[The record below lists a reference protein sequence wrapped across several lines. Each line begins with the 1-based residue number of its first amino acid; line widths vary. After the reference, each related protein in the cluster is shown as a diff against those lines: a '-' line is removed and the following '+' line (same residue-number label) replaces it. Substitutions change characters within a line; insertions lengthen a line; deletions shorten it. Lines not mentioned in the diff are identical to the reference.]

1 MEFCTPRRAILTLAR
16 ITLTLVWC
24 LLPTVAV
31 GQGGFFSTG
40 DTAAPTAEPFTVSV
54 TATPAELPAGGTGTL
69 RVRIGIEEDFKI
81 YADDTTV
88 RPEPVPGI
96 IFGTP
101 EFPAAEE
108 KAEPDGTIARF
119 FVSDPVITLPV
130 QVAQGRET
138 GTLSVPVTV
147 GYRGCSETNCFFPA
161 TKTVSASL
169 TVLPAT
175 STAATPGEAPSM
187 ASPGETANTREGHP
201 ADASTVPASSETSA
215 DNPFQR
221 TAQRFGLAG
230 ALAAAF
236 LWGFLASLTP
246 CVYPM
251 IPITVGVIGAANA
264 GSVSRGFV
272 LSLVYVLGMSL
283 TYAAFGVAAA
293 WSGNL
298 FGAYA
303 GHPAV
308 RILVAA
314 IFVLLALS
322 LFDLFYFQMP
332 TGVSARLSTLRKSGG
347 ILGILVTGAVA
358 GAVVGPCVGPM
369 LAGLLIY
376 IAGIGDRL
384 QGFLLMWSFALGMG
398 ILFLIIGTFSG
409 AASALPRSGAWMG
422 KLKAVFGLLML
433 GAALYYIAPL
443 LPERVVWLVLGA
455 LLIGAGVFA
464 GALDRLENDAG
475 RGARLWKTAGILA
488 LVLGVVYAGRFALDG
503 GPHRL
508 AAPVASTAES
518 VGIPWLD
525 DTAAG
530 LALARKTGR
539 PVMIDFTAEWC
550 AVCRQLETET
560 FPHPEVVRMAEEFV
574 PIRVDATD
582 ANAPRVRK
590 LQRRYGVVGLPTVLF
605 LTPKGTPLPDETLT
619 EFIPPERLLAR
630 MRRVRQR
637 IASLTDP
644 TQRPSG
650 IPQESPS

>member
-1 MEFCTPRRAILTLAR
+1 MEFCAPRRVVRIPTLIGYLLA
-16 ITLTLVWC
+16 LC
-24 LLPTVAV
+24 LLPAAAA

-54 TATPAELPAGGTGTL
+54 TANPAELPAGDTGTL
-69 RVRIGIEEDFKI
+69 RVRIGIEEGFKI

-88 RPEPVPGI
+88 RPEPVPGLV
-96 IFGTP
+96 FGTP
-101 EFPAAEE
+101 EFPPAVE
-108 KAEPDGTIARF
+108 KAEPDGNIARF
-119 FVSDPVITLPV
+119 FVSAPVITLSV

-138 GTLSVPVTV
+138 GAISVPVTV
-147 GYRGCSETNCFFPA
+147 GYRGCSESNCFFPA
-161 TKTVSASL
+161 TQTVSASM
-169 TVLPAT
+169 TVLPGP
-175 STAATPGEAPSM
+175 STAADAPKASASDSSAQM
-187 ASPGETANTREGHP
+187 ADSGNVVP
-201 ADASTVPASSETSA
+201 ADAPPPSAAGAS

-221 TAQRFGLAG
+221 TARRFGLIG

-303 GHPAV
+303 GHPVV
-308 RILVAA
+308 RIIVAA
-314 IFVLLALS
+314 VFVLLALS

-347 ILGILVTGAVA
+347 VLGILVTGAVA

-376 IAGIGDRL
+376 IAGIGDRI

-443 LPERVVWLVLGA
+443 LPERVVWLVLGT

-464 GALDRLENDAG
+464 GALDRLETDAG
-475 RGARLWKTAGILA
+475 RGARLWKTAGILV
-488 LVLGVVYAGRFALDG
+488 LVLGVVYAGRFALDAG
-503 GPHRL
+503 SHRP
-508 AAPVASTAES
+508 AAPAASTAES
-518 VGIPWLD
+518 GGIPWLD

-560 FPHPEVVRMAEEFV
+560 FPHPEVVRMAEAFV

-582 ANAPRVRK
+582 ANAPRVRE

-637 IASLTDP
+637 IAFLTDP
-644 TQRPSG
+644 THGSSD